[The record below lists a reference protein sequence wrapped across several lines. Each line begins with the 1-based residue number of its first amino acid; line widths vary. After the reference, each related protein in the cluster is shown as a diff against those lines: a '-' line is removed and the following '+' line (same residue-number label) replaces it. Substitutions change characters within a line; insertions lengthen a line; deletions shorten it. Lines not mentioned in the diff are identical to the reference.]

1 MIHKGGVLR
10 VTETQESRIAILE
23 TEMKNEVKNREELE
37 ARLVTRMTKTETNI
51 RNGAGV
57 AIGLLAK
64 ATFDWLKGGL

>member
-1 MIHKGGVLR
+1 M
-10 VTETQESRIAILE
+10 TETPESRIAILE